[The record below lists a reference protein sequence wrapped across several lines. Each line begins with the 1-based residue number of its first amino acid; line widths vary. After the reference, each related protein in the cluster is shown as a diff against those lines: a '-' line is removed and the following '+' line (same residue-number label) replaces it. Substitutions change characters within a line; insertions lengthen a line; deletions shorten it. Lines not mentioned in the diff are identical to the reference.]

1 MKFLLVFWGRSR
13 QDYLLLRSTDLYDAC
28 VFISLFRMKKGNIL
42 HGQDYAILAVVEAAR
57 AALVRPMLN
66 KHTHCTADYCCRLE
80 CAHSVRNEGEEQ
92 SVVC

>member
-1 MKFLLVFWGRSR
+1 M
-13 QDYLLLRSTDLYDAC
+13 LLRSTDLYDAC